1 MEENQK
7 SVIEPIEKM
16 AMITD
21 ALQDL
26 FPEGKI
32 ICVLE
37 LKKED
42 FKKIQGNFRRIDHT
56 HSKFSINISGVDF
69 VFIDE
74 SEITS
79 IEEPKIEELKQIKT
93 SFLKKLFSSFKRS

>member
-7 SVIEPIEKM
+7 SVVEPIEKL
-16 AMITD
+16 AIITE

-26 FPEGKI
+26 FPDGKM
-32 ICVLE
+32 ICVFE
-37 LKKED
+37 LKKDD
-42 FKKIQGNFRRIDHT
+42 FKKIQGNFRTIDHT

-74 SEITS
+74 SNTEIVEETKT
-79 IEEPKIEELKQIKT
+79 EEPVKI
-93 SFLKKLFSSFKRS
+93 KKSLLSKLLSIFKGS

>member
-7 SVIEPIEKM
+7 STVEPIEKL
-16 AMITD
+16 AIITE

-26 FPEGKI
+26 FPDGKT
-32 ICVLE
+32 ICVFE
-37 LKKED
+37 LQRED
-42 FKKIQGNFRRIDHT
+42 FKKIQGNFRTIDHT

-74 SEITS
+74 SNKEPLVEIKNTD
-79 IEEPKIEELKQIKT
+79 PKK
-93 SFLKKLFSSFKRS
+93 SFLQRLLSSFKSR

>member
-7 SVIEPIEKM
+7 STDEPIEKL
-16 AMITD
+16 ALITD
-21 ALQDL
+21 AFQEV

-37 LKKED
+37 LKQND
-42 FKKIQGNFRRIDHT
+42 FKKIQSNFRSIDNT
-56 HSKFSINISGVDF
+56 HNRFSINISGIDF

-74 SEITS
+74 NQNFKV
-79 IEEPKIEELKQIKT
+79 EEPKIEEPVVVKK
-93 SFLKKLFSSFKRS
+93 SFFEKLFSSFKRS

>member
-1 MEENQK
+1 MEENKK
-7 SVIEPIEKM
+7 SVVEPIEKM

-42 FKKIQGNFRRIDHT
+42 FKKIQGNFRTIDHT
-56 HSKFSINISGVDF
+56 HNKFSINISGVDF

-74 SEITS
+74 SENIS
-79 IEEPKIEELKQIKT
+79 VEEPKTEVSKQTKT
-93 SFLKKLFSSFKRS
+93 NFFKKLFSSFKGG

>member
-1 MEENQK
+1 MEENKK
-7 SVIEPIEKM
+7 SVVEPIEKM

-42 FKKIQGNFRRIDHT
+42 FKKIQGNFRTIDHT
-56 HSKFSINISGVDF
+56 HNKFSINISGVDF
-69 VFIDE
+69 VFIDD
-74 SEITS
+74 S
-79 IEEPKIEELKQIKT
+79 
-93 SFLKKLFSSFKRS
+93 